1 MMTKQ
6 ELANDPDVL
15 ALSMVDDTM
24 LQLLS
29 PIVRTA
35 VRISRKL
42 IAETPTN
49 N

>member
-6 ELANDPDVL
+6 ELANDPDIL

-35 VRISRKL
+35 VKISRKL
-42 IAETPTN
+42 IAENPAN

>member
-1 MMTKQ
+1 MTKQ
-6 ELANDPDVL
+6 ELANDPDIL

-35 VRISRKL
+35 VKISRKL
-42 IAETPTN
+42 IAENPN

>member
-6 ELANDPDVL
+6 ELANDPDIL

-35 VRISRKL
+35 VKISRKL
-42 IAETPTN
+42 IAENPN

>member
-1 MMTKQ
+1 MTKQ
-6 ELANDPDVL
+6 ELANDPDIL
-15 ALSMVDDTM
+15 ALSTVDDTM

-35 VRISRKL
+35 VKISRKL
-42 IAETPTN
+42 IAENPAN